1 MAIKTTPKSTADGSL
16 KAAYKAAVK
25 AGKGNAFLNKHP
37 KFKAA
42 QKKASIPNPAK
53 NPQDLKLYDAYE
65 RAVAAGK
72 EAMFLKQHPKF
83 AKNFGSAIPQ
93 RSGIA
98 KLTDNSKPGAVFNKN
113 MQAATQQAQSE
124 TLSENLGSNTN
135 AFGTSGVA
143 IGPDGRPMAYSTDSA
158 SQAGIREGG
167 EQLSQAGLN
176 AANQNVQNYNAFN
189 WKGSPEERA
198 RIEQE
203 VYGRLTR
210 NVDRDFN
217 QEFDAMEQRMYNRGI
232 PLDPSNPAYKREA
245 DALNEKYSAIKENA
259 SAQAAATGGEE
270 MSRSF
275 GIAQQ
280 GQQQFMNETGQLQ
293 GMGIGYQGAPQTG
306 YNAADY
312 QSTNFPELWSATRG
326 QNQSYDVGLKGIEA
340 QKGIAA
346 MQLQAAEKAAAGEE
360 EEEIPT

>member
-42 QKKASIPNPAK
+42 QKKASVPNPAD

-72 EAMFLKQHPKF
+72 EALFLRQHPKF
-83 AKNFGSAIPQ
+83 AAKFGAKAPQ

-98 KLTDNSKPGAVFNKN
+98 KLTDDDSPGKVFNKN
-113 MQAATQQAQSE
+113 MQAATQQSQAE
-124 TLSENLGSNTN
+124 TLAENLGSNTN
-135 AFGTSGVA
+135 PFGTSGIA

-158 SQAGIREGG
+158 SQAGIRTGLED
-167 EQLSQAGLN
+167 LSQAGID
-176 AANQNVQNYNAFN
+176 AANANVGNYSAFN
-189 WKGSPEERA
+189 WKGSPDERA

-232 PLDPSNPAYKREA
+232 PLDPSNPAYKREM
-245 DALNEKYSAIKENA
+245 DALNEKYGAIKENA

-312 QSTNFPELWSATRG
+312 QSGNFPEMWATNKG
-326 QNQSYDVGLKGIEA
+326 QNQQYDLGLKGIEA

-346 MQLQAAEKAAAGEE
+346 MQLQAAEKAAAGQE